1 MEKVEKFLVGNPS
14 EVEKHVTLGLFRFLG
29 ELYVKKAYKFAKM
42 EHIINQVMSNTDE
55 VWIES
60 TLVLL
65 TTIRKVCMNF
75 GGKREF
81 EFHFYFPE
89 IR

>member
-29 ELYVKKAYKFAKM
+29 EIYVKKAYKFAEM

-60 TLVLL
+60 MLGQGGVVHLL
-65 TTIRKVCMNF
+65 KLLH
-75 GGKREF
+75 GGFR
-81 EFHFYFPE
+81 
-89 IR
+89 RATG